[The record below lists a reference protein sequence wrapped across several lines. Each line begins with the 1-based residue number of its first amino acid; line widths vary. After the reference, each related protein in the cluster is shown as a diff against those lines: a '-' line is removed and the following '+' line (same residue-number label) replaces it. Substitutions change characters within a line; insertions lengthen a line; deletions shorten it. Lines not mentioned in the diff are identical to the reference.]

1 MTSFERGDIVLLS
14 YPINDALEMH
24 LRPAMVV
31 QDAHAH
37 DAAVAVVPITAA
49 PSETYLTLHLPLGS
63 FEAARFGLMTSGYL
77 TACEEIAVE
86 RDFVRRKIGRCPWQ
100 MLQEFVGM
108 TRAPLLRK
116 PLAAAAGANAEPV
129 PIAAKTL
136 VRQAV

>member
-14 YPINDALEMH
+14 YPVNDALEMH

-37 DAAVAVVPITAA
+37 DAGIALVPITAE
-49 PSETYLTLHLPLGS
+49 PSDTYLTLHLPLGS

-77 TACEEIAVE
+77 TACEEVVVE
-86 RDFVRRKIGRCPWQ
+86 REFIRRKIGRCPWQ

-108 TRAPLLRK
+108 MRAPLVRRK
-116 PLAAAAGANAEPV
+116 PGVAGPVAEPV
-129 PIAAKTL
+129 PIAAKGL